1 MQALQKMLKR
11 DLILQMM
18 KRAENYLKNQA
29 KLIRLIK
36 DELGGKIMI
45 AVATL
50 RPKSYVYL
58 TNDSN
63 ENKKAND
70 TKKVCHKNNT

>member
-45 AVATL
+45 AVAAL

-70 TKKVCHKNNT
+70 TKKVCRKNNT

>member
-1 MQALQKMLKR
+1 
-11 DLILQMM
+11 MM

-45 AVATL
+45 AVAAL